1 MNDEQMREA
10 LEDLIE
16 AVRLIYIAKGG
27 TSGAAADIVRDQI
40 RERVRAAS
48 AALESGDGEA
58 A

>member
-16 AVRLIYIAKGG
+16 AVRLIYIAKGA
-27 TSGAAADIVRDQI
+27 SGAAADIVRDQI

>member
-16 AVRLIYIAKGG
+16 AVRLIYIAKG

-40 RERVRAAS
+40 RERVRTALAT
-48 AALESGDGEA
+48 LESGDGEA